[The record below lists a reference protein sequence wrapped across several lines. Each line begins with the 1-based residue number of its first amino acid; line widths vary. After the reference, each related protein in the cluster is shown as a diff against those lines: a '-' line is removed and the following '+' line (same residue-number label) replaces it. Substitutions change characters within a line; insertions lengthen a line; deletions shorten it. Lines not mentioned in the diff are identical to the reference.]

1 MQLPSSPMQN
11 SDLLEETTKNE
22 FILQFLRI
30 NITFTDDD
38 ELRLFWVWAHGQVR
52 NCCTDFWRQRKKAD
66 EEVEDKNDVPQSSK
80 CPFSHGEVMQ
90 KMDHYLAYY
99 SYKPEGTPESV
110 PQLVQFC
117 EFSAKKQESTIK
129 QTFIFFLFQQE
140 FRYKLNC
147 LLCNLFL

>member
-1 MQLPSSPMQN
+1 MRNLKICGEKLCSDSSSGYEHM
-11 SDLLEETTKNE
+11 EEQGIVALISGDNK
-22 FILQFLRI
+22 
-30 NITFTDDD
+30 
-38 ELRLFWVWAHGQVR
+38 
-52 NCCTDFWRQRKKAD
+52 KKAD